1 MTKSPMW
8 HCYHGN
14 KLKGKMYFFNCCS
27 SSCSRR
33 KIFFINEVNLENLF
47 TPRYSWNSA
56 NFGINYQSINQSI
69 FHPCLFVYTYSYL
82 SQNHRPT
89 PIKTYR
95 SLENT
100 SSEHVIT
107 LAFWVNH
114 QSYWCMKTW
123 EQNVYRMLLMW
134 WLMVSLKIM
143 VKHCWQVI
151 NKIIRLS
158 SWKYQHFF
166 LNCFENYFYYFKFYN
181 IF

>member
-1 MTKSPMW
+1 M
-8 HCYHGN
+8 
-14 KLKGKMYFFNCCS
+14 KLIY
-27 SSCSRR
+27 
-33 KIFFINEVNLENLF
+33 KICLHHDIVEIVLILGLITN
-47 TPRYSWNSA
+47 
-56 NFGINYQSINQSI
+56 QSINQSI

-134 WLMVSLKIM
+134 WLMVSRKIM
-143 VKHCWQVI
+143 VKPCWQVI

-166 LNCFENYFYYFKFYN
+166 FKLFWKL
-181 IF
+181 FLLL